1 MKLRFLLPGLLA
13 LVLFAAACTPP
24 NLRNEK
30 FLHDDSL
37 FKTDDTDCSSPC
49 WNGITPDVTKWS
61 DALTTLEDSPNYEKP
76 TTQNAESGPAVG
88 ALWKEKNGDDCCQIV
103 TTDGE
108 TVSWILL
115 QLAPDHT
122 LKELI
127 DARGE
132 PTYAVGTAGS
142 DDQAIMNLFY
152 PDQGLVVFVFVAGA
166 KEGKLSD
173 TSEIVGAYYLG
184 AESMDTI
191 LKQSS
196 LYAWKGYDTFA
207 AYAPDAENADFA
219 ITPVPTA
226 EVTEEATDGAT
237 VEATSDAVESTTEA
251 APAEATEAATAE
263 ATPAS

>member
-1 MKLRFLLPGLLA
+1 MEKTMKLRFLLPGILA

-24 NLRNEK
+24 NLRNVK

-37 FKTDDTDCSSPC
+37 FKIDENCVTPC
-49 WNGITPDVTKWS
+49 WNGITPGETKWS
-61 DALTTLEDSPNYEKP
+61 DALTIIEDTANYEKP

-88 ALWKEKNGDDCCQIV
+88 AMWKEKNGDDCCQIV
-103 TTDGE
+103 TTDGQ
-108 TVSWILL
+108 TVNWILL

-122 LKELI
+122 LKELV
-127 DARGE
+127 DTRGE
-132 PTYAVGTAGS
+132 PTYAVGTAGN
-142 DDQAIMNLFY
+142 DEQAIMNLFY

-173 TSEIVGAYYLG
+173 KSEVVGAYYLG
-184 AESMDTI
+184 KDSMDTI
-191 LKQSS
+191 MQQSS

-219 ITPVPTA
+219 ITPIPTA
-226 EVTEEATDGAT
+226 ESTEEAT
-237 VEATSDAVESTTEA
+237 S
-251 APAEATEAATAE
+251 E

>member
-1 MKLRFLLPGLLA
+1 MKLRFLLPGVLT

-24 NLRNEK
+24 NLRNDK

-37 FKTDDTDCSSPC
+37 YTTDEDCLAPC
-49 WNGITPDVTKWS
+49 WNGITPGETKWT
-61 DALTTLEDSPNYEKP
+61 DALIIVEDTPNLEKP
-76 TTQNAESGPAVG
+76 TTQNAESGAAIG
-88 ALWKEKNGDDCCQIV
+88 AMWKETGGDDCCQMV
-103 TTDGE
+103 TTEGE
-108 TVSWILL
+108 VVDWILL

-132 PTYAVGTAGS
+132 PTYAVGTAGN
-142 DDQAIMNLFY
+142 DEQAIMNLFY

-166 KEGKLSD
+166 KDGKLSD
-173 TSEIVGAYYLG
+173 TSEVVGAYYLDQD
-184 AESMDTI
+184 SMDTI

-196 LYAWKGYDTFA
+196 LYDWHGYDTFA

-219 ITPVPTA
+219 ITPVPTSDA
-226 EVTEEATDGAT
+226 TEEAAT
-237 VEATSDAVESTTEA
+237 
-251 APAEATEAATAE
+251 PE

>member
-1 MKLRFLLPGLLA
+1 MEKTMKLRFLLPGILT

-24 NLRNEK
+24 NLRNDK

-37 FKTDDTDCSSPC
+37 FTIDEDCITPC
-49 WNGITPDVTKWS
+49 WNGITPEETKWS
-61 DALTTLEDSPNYEKP
+61 DALTIIEDTPNYEKP

-88 ALWKEKNGDDCCQIV
+88 GLWKEKDGEDCCQIV

-132 PTYAVGTAGS
+132 PTYVVGTAGN

-166 KEGKLSD
+166 ANGKLSD
-173 TSEIVGAYYLG
+173 TSEVVGSYYLG
-184 AESMDTI
+184 QESMDTI

-196 LYAWKGYDTFA
+196 LYAWNGYDTFA

-219 ITPVPTA
+219 ITPLPTA
-226 EVTEEATDGAT
+226 EVTEEAT
-237 VEATSDAVESTTEA
+237 
-251 APAEATEAATAE
+251 AET
-263 ATPAS
+263 TPAS